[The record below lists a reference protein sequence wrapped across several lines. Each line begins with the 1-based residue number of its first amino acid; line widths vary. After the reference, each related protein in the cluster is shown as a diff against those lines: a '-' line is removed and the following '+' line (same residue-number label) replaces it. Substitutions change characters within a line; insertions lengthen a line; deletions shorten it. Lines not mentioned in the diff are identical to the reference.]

1 VPATNRRTSESLNCY
16 TPSDGTTW
24 VKISPGGKM
33 SNISGGF
40 SPFRTN
46 PAPSWTA
53 YRNNTVHVFSRVSF
67 TATGTMKVETYGV
80 KGDGTPPTVIDTF
93 RYDING
99 CGAADTTA
107 PTVTGMAPADG
118 ATGVAVTVA
127 TAATFSEAM
136 DASTLTASSADSE
149 SSSAFTLVRQGTTT
163 AVAATVTYDDATKR
177 ATLNPSADLAAGA
190 TYTATVK
197 GGTSGAKDAAGN
209 PLAADKAWSFTT
221 ATAGD
226 TTPTGGL
233 KAEYYDNQDLTNL
246 KVTRTDPTVNFNWG
260 TGSPDPAIGV
270 DTFSARWTGQV
281 KADHSETYTFYTT
294 SNDGVRLWV
303 NGQLVINNWTTHA
316 TTENSGTIALQA
328 GRWYPV
334 TLEYFEGS
342 GNAVIALSYSSASV
356 TKRIV
361 PSTNLSPVTP

>member
-1 VPATNRRTSESLNCY
+1 
-16 TPSDGTTW
+16 
-24 VKISPGGKM
+24 
-33 SNISGGF
+33 
-40 SPFRTN
+40 
-46 PAPSWTA
+46 
-53 YRNNTVHVFSRVSF
+53 
-67 TATGTMKVETYGV
+67 MKVETYGV

-136 DASTLTASSADSE
+136 DASTLTAST
-149 SSSAFTLVRQGTTT
+149 FTLARQGTTT
-163 AVAATVTYDDATKR
+163 AVAATVTYDATAKR
-177 ATLNPSADLAAGA
+177 ATLNPSANLEDGA
-190 TYTATVK
+190 TYTARVT
-197 GGTSGAKDAAGN
+197 TAAKDAAGN
-209 PLAADKAWSFTT
+209 ALAADKVWSFTT

-303 NGQLVINNWTTHA
+303 NGQLVINNWTAHA
-316 TTENSGTIALQA
+316 TTENKGTIALQA